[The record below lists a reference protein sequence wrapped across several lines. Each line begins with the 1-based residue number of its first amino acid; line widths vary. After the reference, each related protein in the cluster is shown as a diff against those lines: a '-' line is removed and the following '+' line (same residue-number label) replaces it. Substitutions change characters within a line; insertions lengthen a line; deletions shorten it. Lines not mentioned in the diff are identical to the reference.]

1 MKRRAEYRPFSWL
14 NDLYV
19 RRQLDLSPPY
29 QRRSVWP
36 ERYKSQ
42 FITTILLDYPCPAI
56 FLYEE
61 IRADGSFLYKVVDGK
76 QRLSTL
82 FDFVGDRISIEND
95 YPREQWR
102 GMVFGDLPDDAKRG
116 VWRYSFS
123 VEFIEQENEAL
134 INDIFNRINSN
145 VARLTPQELR
155 HAMFSGHF
163 IQTVEALATFTE
175 ETLGSSFP
183 YIAPQSRRQMK
194 DVENV
199 VLLVLFLEL
208 GERSLSQIDID
219 RAFRDREDE
228 WEGRARWE
236 KEYTNVIYFLEAV
249 LNHDTANIIRA
260 SRLRNQADFYSLF
273 AALAELKR
281 EDRMP
286 TPQFAGDRLIGWI
299 GALAAV
305 HDDEGENPLVSG
317 RNDGPEVDIYLQA
330 ARAAS
335 NDAGPRRRRIDIM
348 KTVLTE
354 S

>member
-1 MKRRAEYRPFSWL
+1 
-14 NDLYV
+14 
-19 RRQLDLSPPY
+19 
-29 QRRSVWP
+29 
-36 ERYKSQ
+36 
-42 FITTILLDYPCPAI
+42 
-56 FLYEE
+56 
-61 IRADGSFLYKVVDGK
+61 
-76 QRLSTL
+76 
-82 FDFVGDRISIEND
+82 
-95 YPREQWR
+95 
-102 GMVFGDLPDDAKRG
+102 MVFGDLPDEAKRG

-123 VEFIEQENEAL
+123 IEFIEQENEAL

-155 HAMFSGHF
+155 HAMFSGQF
-163 IQTVEALATFTE
+163 IQSVEALATFTE

-236 KEYTNVIYFLEAV
+236 HEYTNVIYFLADV
-249 LNHDTANIIRA
+249 LNHDVANNIRT

-273 AALAELKR
+273 AALAELNL
-281 EDRMP
+281 ENRMP
-286 TPQFAGDRLIGWI
+286 TPHFAGDRLIEWI

-305 HDDEGENPLVSG
+305 HDDEGEGPLVPR
-317 RNDGPEVDIYLQA
+317 RNDGPDADIYLQA

-354 S
+354 P